1 MASPD
6 WRLDVQQFLLP
17 KSGAELSECEDAIG
31 INLDALR
38 FVVADG
44 ATEAFDSRSWA
55 KRLAERWALDEPP
68 ALSVETFQAWAIAQ
82 GEALHSSWNGRQLSW
97 YAEEKA
103 RNGSFAAFVGVQFEL
118 TPSAPR
124 WRAVALG
131 DSCLIQ
137 LRGGAICNALP
148 VSDYQS
154 FTATPLLIPSSSS
167 LRSVLARTVVASGLV
182 EPGDLFL
189 LLSDAA
195 ACWYLKHALEHGP
208 LRERF
213 DFLLA
218 AAQNDELARLFE
230 AERLERRIADDDVAI
245 LRIGVAVM

>member
-1 MASPD
+1 MASLD

-55 KRLAERWALDEPP
+55 MQLAERWVLDEPP
-68 ALSVETFQAWAIAQ
+68 ALSVETFRAWAVAQ

-103 RNGSFAAFVGVQFEL
+103 RSGSFAAFVGVQFEL
-118 TPSAPR
+118 AENVAR

-131 DSCLIQ
+131 DCCLIQ
-137 LRGGAICNALP
+137 LRGGAIRQALP

-154 FTATPLLIPSSSS
+154 FTATPLLVPSSSS
-167 LRSVLARTVVASGLV
+167 LRSVLTRTVVASDLI
-182 EPGDLFL
+182 ESGDLFL

-195 ACWYLKHALEHGP
+195 ACWYLKLSFEREA

-230 AERLERRIADDDVAI
+230 AERRERRIVDDDVAI
-245 LRIGVAVM
+245 LRIAVA

>member
-1 MASPD
+1 MTSLD

-17 KSGAELSECEDAIG
+17 KSGAELSDCEDAIG

-44 ATEAFDSRSWA
+44 ATEAFDSRNWA
-55 KRLAERWALDEPP
+55 RQLAERWTQDEPP
-68 ALSVETFQAWAIAQ
+68 ALSVETFQAWASAQ

-103 RNGSFAAFVGVQFEL
+103 RGGSFAAFVGVQFEL
-118 TPSAPR
+118 AADAAR

-137 LRGGAICNALP
+137 LRGGTIFSALP
-148 VSDYQS
+148 LADYQS
-154 FTATPLLIPSSSS
+154 FTATPLLVPSSSS
-167 LRSVLARTVVASGLV
+167 LRSVLARTRVASGAV

-195 ACWYLKHALEHGP
+195 ACWYLKLSLEGAP

-218 AAQNDELARLFE
+218 SAQNDELARLFE
-230 AERLERRIADDDVAI
+230 RERLARRITDDDVAI
-245 LRIGVAVM
+245 LRIAVAAR